1 MTLIQNGQRRC
12 LSDETQQLF
21 LQELLT
27 KQAEKV
33 ESSLKQSK
41 QLSKIKTDSKT
52 GEKNRFAE
60 LCGILTSERSVLLE
74 DMEKAIALQGVERFN
89 YKQTRVVISKSV

>member
-1 MTLIQNGQRRC
+1 MQTQNVMTAYSLYALYET

-41 QLSKIKTDSKT
+41 QLSKTKTESKAN
-52 GEKNRFAE
+52 EKNRFADI
-60 LCGILTSERSVLLE
+60 CGILTSEKSVSLE
-74 DMEKAIALQGVERFN
+74 DMERAIALQGVERFN
-89 YKQTRVVISKSV
+89 ESME